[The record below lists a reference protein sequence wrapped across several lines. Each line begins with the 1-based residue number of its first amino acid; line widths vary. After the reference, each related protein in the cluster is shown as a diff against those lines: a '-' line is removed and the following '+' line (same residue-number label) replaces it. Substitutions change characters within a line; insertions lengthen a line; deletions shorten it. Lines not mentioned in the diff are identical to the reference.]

1 MTAERLRKIIEYS
14 ERYRTQMDG
23 KVSRFYSF
31 TGISEDK
38 DMLNILQIVRPAL
51 RQKGYI
57 VAEMPFADKEIGALC
72 YQGDAFGYILIN
84 TSLPKVNANFA
95 TCHEVYHAFY
105 PQNEFKAKAEFADDY
120 FEHEEEYEAN
130 IFAGMLLM
138 PESSFRQMY
147 RVFLEQSDNDELSTI
162 IRLMNYYQV
171 PYMAALI
178 RCYELGL
185 TQKWTQTQQL
195 IALDKETIK
204 EKLESLWL
212 DSTILDA
219 SNKDDYNA
227 LEKWVQLV
235 GAQFQQDGYLNE
247 RTLYQA
253 VLNMRSLYKEI
264 KGERK

>member
-1 MTAERLRKIIEYS
+1 
-14 ERYRTQMDG
+14 
-23 KVSRFYSF
+23 
-31 TGISEDK
+31 
-38 DMLNILQIVRPAL
+38 
-51 RQKGYI
+51 
-57 VAEMPFADKEIGALC
+57 
-72 YQGDAFGYILIN
+72 
-84 TSLPKVNANFA
+84 
-95 TCHEVYHAFY
+95 
-105 PQNEFKAKAEFADDY
+105 
-120 FEHEEEYEAN
+120 
-130 IFAGMLLM
+130 
-138 PESSFRQMY
+138 
-147 RVFLEQSDNDELSTI
+147 
-162 IRLMNYYQV
+162 
-171 PYMAALI
+171 MAALI
-178 RCYELGL
+178 RCYELEL

-264 KGERK
+264 KGEHR

>member
-1 MTAERLRKIIEYS
+1 
-14 ERYRTQMDG
+14 
-23 KVSRFYSF
+23 
-31 TGISEDK
+31 
-38 DMLNILQIVRPAL
+38 
-51 RQKGYI
+51 
-57 VAEMPFADKEIGALC
+57 
-72 YQGDAFGYILIN
+72 
-84 TSLPKVNANFA
+84 
-95 TCHEVYHAFY
+95 
-105 PQNEFKAKAEFADDY
+105 
-120 FEHEEEYEAN
+120 
-130 IFAGMLLM
+130 M

-178 RCYELGL
+178 RCYELEL

-264 KGERK
+264 KGEHR

>member
-1 MTAERLRKIIEYS
+1 
-14 ERYRTQMDG
+14 
-23 KVSRFYSF
+23 
-31 TGISEDK
+31 
-38 DMLNILQIVRPAL
+38 
-51 RQKGYI
+51 
-57 VAEMPFADKEIGALC
+57 
-72 YQGDAFGYILIN
+72 
-84 TSLPKVNANFA
+84 
-95 TCHEVYHAFY
+95 
-105 PQNEFKAKAEFADDY
+105 
-120 FEHEEEYEAN
+120 
-130 IFAGMLLM
+130 
-138 PESSFRQMY
+138 
-147 RVFLEQSDNDELSTI
+147 
-162 IRLMNYYQV
+162 MNYYQV

-178 RCYELGL
+178 RCYELEL

-195 IALDKETIK
+195 IALDKETIR

>member
-1 MTAERLRKIIEYS
+1 
-14 ERYRTQMDG
+14 
-23 KVSRFYSF
+23 
-31 TGISEDK
+31 
-38 DMLNILQIVRPAL
+38 
-51 RQKGYI
+51 
-57 VAEMPFADKEIGALC
+57 
-72 YQGDAFGYILIN
+72 
-84 TSLPKVNANFA
+84 
-95 TCHEVYHAFY
+95 
-105 PQNEFKAKAEFADDY
+105 
-120 FEHEEEYEAN
+120 
-130 IFAGMLLM
+130 M

-178 RCYELGL
+178 RCYELEL

-264 KGERK
+264 KGEHK

>member
-23 KVSRFYSF
+23 KVSKFYSF

-72 YQGDAFGYILIN
+72 YQGDAMGYILIN

-95 TCHEVYHAFY
+95 TCHEIYHAFY
-105 PQNEFKAKAEFADDY
+105 PQNEFKAKAEFTDDY

-178 RCYELGL
+178 RCYELEL
-185 TQKWTQTQQL
+185 TQTSTQTQQL
-195 IALDKETIK
+195 IALDKETIN

-264 KGERK
+264 KGDHR

>member
-1 MTAERLRKIIEYS
+1 
-14 ERYRTQMDG
+14 
-23 KVSRFYSF
+23 
-31 TGISEDK
+31 
-38 DMLNILQIVRPAL
+38 
-51 RQKGYI
+51 
-57 VAEMPFADKEIGALC
+57 
-72 YQGDAFGYILIN
+72 
-84 TSLPKVNANFA
+84 
-95 TCHEVYHAFY
+95 
-105 PQNEFKAKAEFADDY
+105 
-120 FEHEEEYEAN
+120 
-130 IFAGMLLM
+130 M

-195 IALDKETIK
+195 IALDKETIR

-235 GAQFQQDGYLNE
+235 GVQFQQDGYLNE

>member
-1 MTAERLRKIIEYS
+1 
-14 ERYRTQMDG
+14 
-23 KVSRFYSF
+23 
-31 TGISEDK
+31 
-38 DMLNILQIVRPAL
+38 
-51 RQKGYI
+51 
-57 VAEMPFADKEIGALC
+57 
-72 YQGDAFGYILIN
+72 
-84 TSLPKVNANFA
+84 
-95 TCHEVYHAFY
+95 
-105 PQNEFKAKAEFADDY
+105 
-120 FEHEEEYEAN
+120 
-130 IFAGMLLM
+130 MLLM

-178 RCYELGL
+178 RCYELEL

-264 KGERK
+264 KGEHK

>member
-1 MTAERLRKIIEYS
+1 MTQEKLPHRKE
-14 ERYRTQMDG
+14 
-23 KVSRFYSF
+23 
-31 TGISEDK
+31 
-38 DMLNILQIVRPAL
+38 LCLQ
-51 RQKGYI
+51 
-57 VAEMPFADKEIGALC
+57 
-72 YQGDAFGYILIN
+72 
-84 TSLPKVNANFA
+84 S
-95 TCHEVYHAFY
+95 
-105 PQNEFKAKAEFADDY
+105 
-120 FEHEEEYEAN
+120 EAN

-178 RCYELGL
+178 RCYELEL

-264 KGERK
+264 KGEHR